1 MKRLDLIFSERELD
15 EMLSCLEKAQVPGY
29 RVAGK
34 TGTAWKPHPDG
45 GYGEETGEVK
55 YVASFAGFLPADQ
68 PELAVIVVI
77 DEPVGSIYSGGRAA
91 APVFAEFAQFAV
103 RQLRIPSE
111 EERLGLEQTGRV
123 IAITPAQAQ
132 AIEEAELAAAEAA
145 AEDSKEITAPPA
157 G

>member
-1 MKRLDLIFSERELD
+1 MCIRDRTGTQ
-15 EMLSCLEKAQVPGY
+15 AQVPGY

-68 PELAVIVVI
+68 PELAIIVVI

-111 EERLGLEQTGRV
+111 TERLGLEQNGRV
-123 IAITPAQAQ
+123 IATTPAQAK
-132 AIEEAELAAAEAA
+132 AIEEAEAAAAEAA
-145 AEDSKEITAPPA
+145 AEMAEGESEEITAPPT